1 MHVRCLVPM
10 PGCMGVPAAPF
21 SGAHDLPSTLPH
33 AMPIATPPCRWR
45 GCFWSALCCCP
56 AWYALTPPTLSPMP
70 YLTPLQVEELQLAC
84 PVLLPCMVPRGFQD
98 DNLAGIAA
106 SEGQGSMWGGG
117 WAEAG
122 EHRSSRVGG
131 ERGSTGG

>member
-1 MHVRCLVPM
+1 MEGLFLVCPVLL
-10 PGCMGVPAAPF
+10 PGMVC
-21 SGAHDLPSTLPH
+21 S
-33 AMPIATPPCRWR
+33 
-45 GCFWSALCCCP
+45 
-56 AWYALTPPTLSPMP
+56 TPPTLSPMP